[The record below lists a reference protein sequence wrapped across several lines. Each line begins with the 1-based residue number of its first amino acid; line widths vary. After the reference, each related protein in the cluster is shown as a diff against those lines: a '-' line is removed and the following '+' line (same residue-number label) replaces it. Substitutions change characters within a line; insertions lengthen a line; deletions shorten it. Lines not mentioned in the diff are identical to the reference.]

1 MNSRYIPGG
10 NWPEVSGF
18 APAAG
23 FPHAWRFVTDPAH
36 RKSVGLLLLTA
47 FGWSLGGVLMKSVD
61 WPPLAVGG
69 GRGLVAAVF
78 LLLVC
83 GRGLHFTWSPLQLAT
98 ALSYT
103 GCTLLFAAAT
113 KLTTAANA
121 ILLQYTAPVWV
132 ALFGAWLLKEHA
144 TRADWWTMAA
154 AFVGM
159 AIFLYDGLRLNDL
172 AGILLAIA
180 SGVSFALMIVLLRKQ
195 RNVSTIE
202 PIILGNL
209 LGFLIGLPWICSAP
223 WPGHGSLL
231 ALLVLGVFQLAI
243 PYLLYARAI
252 RHVTALE
259 AILIPV
265 IEPILNPIWV
275 MLVIGEKPSPL
286 ALLGGVIVIGS
297 VTWRAVES
305 IRRRNA

>member
-1 MNSRYIPGG
+1 M
-10 NWPEVSGF
+10 
-18 APAAG
+18 
-23 FPHAWRFVTDPAH
+23 TDPQHHKA
-36 RKSVGLLLLTA
+36 VGLLLLTA
-47 FGWSLGGVLMKSVD
+47 LGWSLGGVLMKLVD

-78 LLLVC
+78 LLIIG
-83 GRGLHFTWSPLQLAT
+83 GRGLRFTWSPLQLAT
-98 ALSYT
+98 AVAYT
-103 GCTLLFAAAT
+103 GCTILFAAAT

-132 ALFGAWLLKEHA
+132 ALFGAWLLQERA

-159 AIFLYDGLRLNDL
+159 AIFLYDGLRFNDL

-180 SGVSFALMIVLLRKQ
+180 SGVAFAAMILLLRKQ
-195 RNVSTIE
+195 RAVSTIE
-202 PIILGNL
+202 PVIIGNL
-209 LGFLIGLPWICSAP
+209 LGFFIGLPSICAAP
-223 WPGHGSLL
+223 WPDNRSII
-231 ALLVLGVFQLAI
+231 ALLVLGVFQLGI

-259 AILIPV
+259 AVLIPV

-286 ALLGGVIVIGS
+286 ALGGGAIVLGA
-297 VTWRAVES
+297 VTWRAIDSV
-305 IRRRNA
+305 RKRQVA

>member
-1 MNSRYIPGG
+1 M
-10 NWPEVSGF
+10 
-18 APAAG
+18 
-23 FPHAWRFVTDPAH
+23 TDPAH
-36 RKSVGLLLLTA
+36 RKAVGLLLITA

-78 LLLVC
+78 LLLVG
-83 GRGLHFTWSPLQLAT
+83 GRHLRFTWSPLQLAT
-98 ALSYT
+98 ALAYT
-103 GCTLLFAAAT
+103 GCTVLFAAAT

-132 ALFGAWLLKEHA
+132 VLFGAWLLQERA

-180 SGVSFALMIVLLRKQ
+180 SGVSFAAMIVLLRKQ
-195 RNVSTIE
+195 RAVSTIE
-202 PIILGNL
+202 PVILGNL
-209 LGFLIGLPWICSAP
+209 LGFLIGLPWILSAP
-223 WPGHGSLL
+223 WPDQGSVV
-231 ALLVLGVFQLAI
+231 ALLVLGVFQLGI
-243 PYLLYARAI
+243 PYLLYSRAI

-259 AILIPV
+259 AVLIPV
-265 IEPILNPIWV
+265 VEPILNPIWV

-286 ALLGGVIVIGS
+286 ALFGGAIVLGA
-297 VTWRAVES
+297 VTWRAVDS
-305 IRRRNA
+305 IRQRPA

>member
-1 MNSRYIPGG
+1 
-10 NWPEVSGF
+10 
-18 APAAG
+18 
-23 FPHAWRFVTDPAH
+23 VTDPAH
-36 RKSVGLLLLTA
+36 RKSVGLLLITA
-47 FGWSLGGVLMKSVD
+47 LGWSLGGVLMKSVD

-78 LLLVC
+78 LLLFC
-83 GRGLHFTWSPLQLAT
+83 GRGLRFTWSPMQLAT
-98 ALSYT
+98 ALAYT
-103 GCTLLFAAAT
+103 GCTVLFAAAT

-132 ALFGAWLLKEHA
+132 ALFGAWLLNERA
-144 TRADWWTMAA
+144 TRADWLTMAA

-180 SGVSFALMIVLLRKQ
+180 SGISFAAMIVLLRKQ
-195 RNVSTIE
+195 RDVSTIE
-202 PIILGNL
+202 PVILGNV
-209 LGFLIGLPWICSAP
+209 LGFLIGLPWIWSAP
-223 WPGHGSLL
+223 WPGQGSIV

-243 PYLLYARAI
+243 PYLLYSRAI

-259 AILIPV
+259 AVLIPV

-275 MLVIGEKPSPL
+275 MLVIGERPSPL
-286 ALLGGVIVIGS
+286 ALLGGTIVLGA
-297 VTWRAVES
+297 VTWRAVAS
-305 IRRRNA
+305 LRRRAA

>member
-1 MNSRYIPGG
+1 VI
-10 NWPEVSGF
+10 
-18 APAAG
+18 
-23 FPHAWRFVTDPAH
+23 DPAH
-36 RKSVGLLLLTA
+36 RKSVGLLLITA
-47 FGWSLGGVLMKSVD
+47 LGWSLGGVLMKSVD

-78 LLLVC
+78 LLLFC
-83 GRGLHFTWSPLQLAT
+83 GRGLRFTWSPMQLAT
-98 ALSYT
+98 ALAYT
-103 GCTLLFAAAT
+103 GCTVLFAAAT

-132 ALFGAWLLKEHA
+132 ALFGAWLLNERA
-144 TRADWWTMAA
+144 TRADWLTMAA

-180 SGVSFALMIVLLRKQ
+180 SGISFAAMIVLLRKQ
-195 RNVSTIE
+195 RDVSTIE
-202 PIILGNL
+202 PVILGNV
-209 LGFLIGLPWICSAP
+209 LGFLIGLPWIWSAP
-223 WPGHGSLL
+223 WPDQGSIV

-243 PYLLYARAI
+243 PYLLYSRAI

-259 AILIPV
+259 AVLIPV

-275 MLVIGEKPSPL
+275 MLVIGERPSPL
-286 ALLGGVIVIGS
+286 ALLGGTIVLGA
-297 VTWRAVES
+297 VTWRAVAS
-305 IRRRNA
+305 LRRRAA

>member
-1 MNSRYIPGG
+1 
-10 NWPEVSGF
+10 
-18 APAAG
+18 
-23 FPHAWRFVTDPAH
+23 
-36 RKSVGLLLLTA
+36 
-47 FGWSLGGVLMKSVD
+47 
-61 WPPLAVGG
+61 
-69 GRGLVAAVF
+69 
-78 LLLVC
+78 
-83 GRGLHFTWSPLQLAT
+83 
-98 ALSYT
+98 
-103 GCTLLFAAAT
+103 
-113 KLTTAANA
+113 
-121 ILLQYTAPVWV
+121 
-132 ALFGAWLLKEHA
+132 
-144 TRADWWTMAA
+144 
-154 AFVGM
+154 
-159 AIFLYDGLRLNDL
+159 
-172 AGILLAIA
+172 
-180 SGVSFALMIVLLRKQ
+180 MIVLLRKQ

-202 PIILGNL
+202 PIILGNV
-209 LGFLIGLPWICSAP
+209 LGFLIGLPWIWSAP
-223 WPGHGSLL
+223 WPGPGSLL